1 MLNIEAC
8 QIGRYGGGKM
18 CGSPIPGLHRVK
30 LDVEAVGEHM
40 KVQKR
45 RVSLSDWT
53 LEWREACRKSKRAEP
68 ACQIGRQSGGKTCR
82 SPKGKSQ
89 LAGLDVKAVG
99 KHVEVQKG
107 SHSLSDWTLER
118 RESM

>member
-53 LEWREACRKSKRAEP
+53 LEQWEACRKSKRDEP

-99 KHVEVQKG
+99 GMQEVQKG
-107 SHSLSDWTLER
+107 SRSLSDWTLEWR
-118 RESM
+118 

>member
-8 QIGRYGGGKM
+8 HIGRYGGGKM

-30 LDVEAVGEHM
+30 LNVEAVGEHM

-45 RVSLSDWT
+45 
-53 LEWREACRKSKRAEP
+53 
-68 ACQIGRQSGGKTCR
+68 
-82 SPKGKSQ
+82 
-89 LAGLDVKAVG
+89 
-99 KHVEVQKG
+99 

-118 RESM
+118 REACGSPKRKPQSARLDVRVAVGMQEVQKGSSACRIGR

>member
-53 LEWREACRKSKRAEP
+53 LERWESMWKSKKEAIG
-68 ACQIGRQSGGKTCR
+68 CQIGR
-82 SPKGKSQ
+82 
-89 LAGLDVKAVG
+89 
-99 KHVEVQKG
+99 
-107 SHSLSDWTLER
+107 
-118 RESM
+118 